1 MVFIESLDLQT
12 WFVNVFSGTPEIFF
26 LLSFMF
32 ISFMTAVFKMK
43 PLTTMIMLSLF
54 IILMTQFVGDAF
66 LIITLILAV
75 IFIGIS
81 IGRIVTR

>member
-1 MVFIESLDLQT
+1 MVFIEALDLQT
-12 WFVNVFSGTPEIFF
+12 WFVNVFSGTADIFF